1 MTKVNESFSA
11 FLDGEASEL
20 DIQRLLKAYEEDPNV
35 AGHWHNLSSAQALL
49 NNEVVS
55 QAGLQFK
62 AASASD
68 KPAKSLT
75 AWLPRATVAAVVVV
89 AVTSGYWVTV
99 QSNTNATVPQISI
112 NQSEQSSAVLA
123 AQQFEAQQRLQAF
136 LKEHIEQASFSSG
149 HGVIPSAL
157 TWSQLSESNE

>member
-35 AGHWHNLSSAQALL
+35 AGHWHDLSSAQALL
-49 NNEVVS
+49 NDEVVS

-62 AASASD
+62 APLTSEQ
-68 KPAKSLT
+68 PTESLT
-75 AWLPRATVAAVVVV
+75 RWLSRTAVAAGVAI
-89 AVTSGYWVTV
+89 AVTSGYWLTV
-99 QSNTNATVPQISI
+99 QTNVSSTIPKISV

-123 AQQFEAQQRLQAF
+123 AQQFEAQQRLQTF

-149 HGVIPSAL
+149 HGVIPSDL
-157 TWSQLSESNE
+157 TWSQMSDGNE

>member
-20 DIQRLLKAYEEDPNV
+20 DIQRLLKAYEEDPSV

-49 NNEVVS
+49 NDEVVS

-62 AASASD
+62 APVASQQ
-68 KPAKSLT
+68 PTESLT
-75 AWLPRATVAAVVVV
+75 RWLPRTAVAAVVAV
-89 AVTSGYWVTV
+89 AVTSGYWLTV
-99 QSNTNATVPQISI
+99 QPNTSSSVPQISV
-112 NQSEQSSAVLA
+112 NQSEQSAAVLA
-123 AQQFEAQQRLQAF
+123 AQQFEAQQRLQTF

-149 HGVIPSAL
+149 HGVIPSEL
-157 TWSQLSESNE
+157 TWSQVSDTNE